1 MTTQDVSDNDE
12 LKAAIDR
19 LRQFRAATMPEYQI
33 AVYQKLAASTG
44 KNWLDAAREDR
55 YLVANAY
62 LDAEPV
68 LEALLAAAKA
78 ILSPSSRCNGPAD
91 EVIGSLE
98 SAIAKAESL
107 GWGREASKDV
117 RKT

>member
-19 LRQFRAATMPEYQI
+19 LRTSRTNQFSAYSKIDLPMTALV
-33 AVYQKLAASTG
+33 A
-44 KNWLDAAREDR
+44 DR